1 MITYTDDGVPILT
14 FRLDKNLTRKKIEA
28 FFGEVFYRHGYTS
41 CKQSDG
47 SYRVPI
53 TNGDDPLKEILEQV
67 EQLSKTEPNG
77 EWAIALE
84 VGSFE
89 PEGIK

>member
-14 FRLDKNLTRKKIEA
+14 FRLDKNLTRKKLEASFGEA
-28 FFGEVFYRHGYTS
+28 FYQMGHTGF
-41 CKQSDG
+41 KQSDG
-47 SYRVPI
+47 SYRVQF